1 MPARTASAVAVFLAL
16 LALAGCRA
24 PLPQP
29 SAPGAPATGPVEGA
43 VLYGVDAAASQ
54 VLIRVYRDG
63 PLASL
68 GHNHVI
74 AVHGLRGRVQ
84 SDARGERASFEL
96 QFDVADLGVDEPT
109 LRAAEGPDFTSSI
122 GEAQRE
128 GTRNNMLGERL
139 LDATRNRAIT
149 LQSVGIVASGAGFIA
164 RTRVI
169 VRGREALLSVP
180 VSLQRDADRLMV
192 SGEFSLRHSELG
204 LTPYSVALGALR
216 VADEMRIRYR
226 IVARRVALP

>member
-1 MPARTASAVAVFLAL
+1 MRAAAASIAFAV

-24 PLPQP
+24 PPQQP
-29 SAPGAPATGPVEGA
+29 SVPAAPATGPVEGA

-96 QFDVADLGVDEPT
+96 QFDVADLGVDEPA
-109 LRAAEGPDFTSSI
+109 LRSAAGADFTSRIS
-122 GEAQRE
+122 ETQRE
-128 GTRNNMLGERL
+128 GTRSNMLGEQL

-169 VRGREALLSVP
+169 VRGHEALLSVP
-180 VSLQRDADRLMV
+180 VSLQRDADQLV
-192 SGEFSLRHSELG
+192 ASGEFSVRHSELG